1 MRKLNNCEDL
11 YSEVPVRLYGTTVS
25 DVWYAFYE
33 KELCILTNANGH
45 LSSYCYDSK
54 EEYRDVRSFI
64 IEEYNLVRL
73 EIYTDVER

>member
-11 YSEVPVRLYGTTVS
+11 YSEVPDRLYGTTVS
-25 DVWYAFYE
+25 DVLYAFYE
-33 KELCILTNANGH
+33 KELCILTNANVH